1 MRHAALSCWQKL
13 RERLTRVDPRWSMS
27 AIFVNLSCC

>member
-1 MRHAALSCWQKL
+1 MWHPAPSCWRDL
-13 RERLTRVDPRWSMS
+13 CDRLTRVDPRWSMS